1 MGGTPV
7 GHDPSLEAQSVL
19 QVLLEGCWVL
29 TRPLSV
35 DEVVAAHDGSNVCF
49 DRTLER
55 RIVTARRTH
64 TDSTASASRNG
75 TRNDTAI
82 AATLASPSHFVAG
95 ALVDNGIVGGA
106 VDLLV
111 VVDPMLAVR
120 HDPHR
125 LNALVQW
132 WNDGRTSVDASKAS
146 GERAGP
152 PRYGSSPEAYSKLRP
167 FLGNRATHMPGPSS
181 TFAPLPASRSK
192 LVSKRVRGGSFGLD
206 GVCAASEHACKL

>member
-125 LNALVQW
+125 LNAFDHRLHHDVAEVRVLARGVLEIASIPWEPCDAHAGTEQHV
-132 WNDGRTSVDASKAS
+132 RT
-146 GERAGP
+146 
-152 PRYGSSPEAYSKLRP
+152 L
-167 FLGNRATHMPGPSS
+167 T
-181 TFAPLPASRSK
+181 
-192 LVSKRVRGGSFGLD
+192 
-206 GVCAASEHACKL
+206 CKLGTHRNTPFHGSVFIPGRANVQGRWPLRR